1 MITNNQTKQQG
12 ITLVVSV
19 IVLTIVLVLT
29 VNTIKNTQTNA
40 RIATNFQSNLQGQAA
55 AQAAVLEGQ
64 QYLISQQPSSTQ
76 FTTDCRSGLCVQQK
90 VEKVWNSNALW
101 QNAKPLQSTLKTK
114 GKIIGTPSY
123 LIEYVGDKYYQ
134 DSLSVGSEYGSNKD
148 VSKKPIYRITG
159 KAQGQKG
166 QKQTVIQSTVY

>member
-1 MITNNQTKQQG
+1 MTTLLPHKQIG
-12 ITLVVSV
+12 ITLLVSV

-29 VNTIKNTQTNA
+29 INTVKNTQTNQ

-55 AQAAVLEGQ
+55 AEAAVLEGQ
-64 QYLISQQPSSTQ
+64 EFLTKQQPGSSL
-76 FTTDCRSGLCVQQK
+76 FTTNCTSGLCLQQK
-90 VEKVWNSNALW
+90 VEKVWESPTLW
-101 QNAKPLQSTLKTK
+101 LNAKTLQSNLKTK

-148 VSKKPIYRITG
+148 LSKKPIYRITG
-159 KAQGQKG
+159 KSKGQKG
-166 QKQTVIQSTVY
+166 QKETVIQSTVY